1 MLQLSLKVYNSSK
14 VLKLK
19 RHIIGQKNKSRN
31 NQVNSQI
38 LNDKV
43 KNEYTSNATATL
55 KQFHMG
61 KVIKP
66 LTGGLHDGRFK
77 KEVDNPF
84 AEFTSLYV

>member
-1 MLQLSLKVYNSSK
+1 M
-14 VLKLK
+14 
-19 RHIIGQKNKSRN
+19 
-31 NQVNSQI
+31 NSQI